1 MQLENPVSWLNVVVK
16 MTLKR
21 ISSLCLELPYAD
33 IETHSEN
40 LTATVNMH
48 DSIVQWKGHGSDFY
62 SRNTIY

>member
-1 MQLENPVSWLNVVVK
+1 